1 MRFAFSILLF
11 TLAASLREKDTSDV
25 SHVSLSQPDG
35 VPEVMEN
42 GGFTEQDTA
51 SIALWIMGCYN
62 SELEMF
68 SKCIAD
74 ECNKHLERKGYQ
86 AMVFTG
92 SLGTSLLYF
101 QEHVRLKWGKFAVKV
116 FRLAGQIP
124 ITLIGDPL

>member
-1 MRFAFSILLF
+1 MRFVFSILF
-11 TLAASLREKDTSDV
+11 TLAASLREKDASDV
-25 SHVSLSQPDG
+25 SHVSQPDG
-35 VPEVMEN
+35 IPEVLEN
-42 GGFTEQDTA
+42 SGFTEQDAA

-68 SKCIAD
+68 SKCIAE

-101 QEHVRLKWGKFAVKV
+101 QEHVRLKWGKFAMKV